1 MLLIFSF
8 SIFGFVNVN
17 AMGYYETYK
26 KPEFREGIKR
36 GIFKHFIS
44 EGVSTTDLDVIQ
56 NYTSHKNYVTT
67 KKNKEGTKIKECD
80 KKKIIPIT
88 KKQAK
93 MLFYIGNTNDPV
105 DFRKTE
111 DVDIGVRRPYSQ
123 IYIDFN
129 VIKEIMEELIEEE
142 KKEEEKLKIFY
153 LCFEVLFEIFE
164 ANFLEIVKVNN
175 LYRAEPQ
182 DPKDYEDWMKNC
194 SLNKE
199 EEEMFLKL
207 GLVRKH
213 IADEY
218 YRFCEEYEN
227 CVYFEY
233 YVFKFLMA
241 MLAHHRWNNVEL
253 KSSINS
259 LRSRF
264 VFDIDSVNSYLG
276 MRIITMLQCLEL
288 LDTMYEKFLDF
299 TKNIKDKSLLNL
311 KFAEKI
317 FFKKKLEEGK
327 NLKGKDCYKPSFE
340 IERKNFLTDNVKG
353 MEEFFNQE
361 QTIKD
366 FTSYLKEILKNLNCS
381 KKEGHDFS
389 YYLDFI
395 NRYTN
400 KIINNS
406 SVLSNIKKEIELRK
420 EIMPIIERITQKEVY
435 KNIISKVM
443 SFVGEEDFYKEKAFK
458 CFNMRFEDYR

>member
-8 SIFGFVNVN
+8 SIFGFVN
-17 AMGYYETYK
+17 AKTMCYEFYK
-26 KPEFREGIKR
+26 ERETRETIKR
-36 GIFKHFIS
+36 NIFKHF
-44 EGVSTTDLDVIQ
+44 TTEKVNGHSLDIIQ
-56 NYTSHKNYVTT
+56 NHMVDKKT
-67 KKNKEGTKIKECD
+67 KKLVKIKETD
-80 KKKIIPIT
+80 KEKIIPIT

-93 MLFYIGNTNDPV
+93 LLFYINN
-105 DFRKTE
+105 TE
-111 DVDIGVRRPYSQ
+111 DPRDLRNESDINICINRPYSQ
-123 IYIDFN
+123 IYMNFN
-129 VIKEIMEELIEEE
+129 VIKEIMEELIKEE

-175 LYRAEPQ
+175 YYKTWSKSSKGGE
-182 DPKDYEDWMKNC
+182 ECWKNW
-194 SLNKE
+194 SLNKDE
-199 EEEMFLKL
+199 EELFLKL
-207 GLVRKH
+207 GLVRGDLAPECK
-213 IADEY
+213 Y
-218 YRFCEEYEN
+218 EELYTE
-227 CVYFEY
+227 CKYFEY
-233 YVFKFLMA
+233 FVYKFLRNNI
-241 MLAHHRWNNVEL
+241 AHNRKDIEVMKHR
-253 KSSINS
+253 INL

-264 VFDIDSVNSYLG
+264 VFDIDSVNGYLG
-276 MRIITMLQCLEL
+276 MRITTMLQCLEL

-317 FFKKKLEEGK
+317 FFKKRIEQSEGMNWYGK
-327 NLKGKDCYKPSFE
+327 NFYRHLFE
-340 IERKNFLTDNVKG
+340 IERKNSLTDDVKG

-381 KKEGHDFS
+381 EKEGYDFS

-406 SVLSNIKKEIELRK
+406 FVLNNIKKEIELRK

-435 KNIISKVM
+435 ENIINKIM
-443 SFVGEEDFYKEKAFK
+443 SFVGEEDLYKEKAFRY
-458 CFNMRFEDYR
+458 FNMNFDDYK